1 MTRKLLLTIE
11 NALQR
16 GFHLLSRKMHT
27 TWELQKKLREEGFPE
42 ELIEETLA
50 ILRDRGYLDDRTY
63 MYAYIE
69 EKRRVA
75 PKGYFAFYHEL
86 KRRGIPGAI
95 LGELRNMYTLE
106 DEIED
111 AKRLLSTWKAKGHEK
126 EKFRRRL
133 LGRGFSQEAIERAIL
148 DLPNSGD

>member
-1 MTRKLLLTIE
+1 MY
-11 NALQR
+11 
-16 GFHLLSRKMHT
+16 T
-27 TWELQKKLREEGFPE
+27 TWELRKKLQEEGFPG
-42 ELIEETLA
+42 ELVEETLA
-50 ILRDRGYLDDRTY
+50 ILRNRGYLDDQTY
-63 MYAYIE
+63 TRMYIE
-69 EKRRVA
+69 EKRRIA

-95 LGELRNMYTLE
+95 LGELRSMYTLE

-111 AKRLLSTWKAKGHEK
+111 ARRLLSMWKAKEHER

-133 LGRGFSQEAIERAIL
+133 LGRGFSQEAIERALL

>member
-1 MTRKLLLTIE
+1 MY
-11 NALQR
+11 
-16 GFHLLSRKMHT
+16 T
-27 TWELQKKLREEGFPE
+27 TWELQKRLREEGFPK
-42 ELIEETLA
+42 ELVEETLG
-50 ILRDRGYLDDRTY
+50 ILRDRGYLDDRMY
-63 MYAYIE
+63 VYAYIE

-95 LGELRNMYTLE
+95 LGELRSMYTLE
-106 DEIED
+106 DEAED
-111 AKRLLSTWKAKGHEK
+111 AKRLLSMWKTKECER

>member
-1 MTRKLLLTIE
+1 MTRKSPLTIE

-16 GFHLLSRKMHT
+16 GFYLLSKKMHT

-42 ELIEETLA
+42 ELVEETLA

-63 MYAYIE
+63 VYTYIE

-86 KRRGIPGAI
+86 KRRGIPGTI
-95 LGELRNMYTLE
+95 LEELRNMYTLE
-106 DEIED
+106 DETED
-111 AKRLLSTWKAKGHEK
+111 AKRLLSAWKAREHERD
-126 EKFRRRL
+126 KFRRRL
-133 LGRGFSQEAIERAIL
+133 LGRGFSQEAVERAIL